1 MSQTNGTSAM
11 PKLRRMEM
19 SQFKEEHGR
28 RRFFLPNPSAGTTQ
42 HSLMHPDFWAAVRS
56 QLQRNDIITVIVN
69 GDDGELQRWEA
80 ELSVESVTPD
90 VVVSLRQRISRKPL
104 SADIERLDDG
114 GYIQWYAA
122 DDGVHKAFTVFK
134 SDGKPTPIT
143 GHQTIGAAR
152 HQWAREQ
159 PRKG

>member
-1 MSQTNGTSAM
+1 MGETNGSAAR

-28 RRFFLPNPSAGTTQ
+28 RRFFLPNPPAETTQ
-42 HSLMHPDFWAAVRS
+42 HSLMHPDFWAAVRD

-80 ELSVESVTPD
+80 ELSVESVAPD

-104 SADIERLDDG
+104 STDIERLDDG
-114 GYIQWYAA
+114 GYIQWVGS
-122 DDGVHKAFTVFK
+122 DDGTHKAFTVFNR
-134 SDGKPTPIT
+134 DGKPTTIT
-143 GHQTIGAAR
+143 GHQTVGAAR
-152 HQWAREQ
+152 QQWARQQ
-159 PRKG
+159 PRKV